1 MDLLLQNLIEKIMS
15 NAWILIVIIGFV
27 LNAFKRFNS
36 GEKEPTTQIPMPK
49 QFNPFDQE
57 PKPEKEDHPKETKY
71 DYEEIE
77 SKEVSDTQ
85 VPNTFYERYQ
95 ELQQQGTY
103 SETTIEEEEPALTV
117 IKPTV
122 ATSEQRGV
130 KSFSK
135 NKVVE
140 GIIWSEI
147 LGPPRAKRPY
157 QTRR

>member
-1 MDLLLQNLIEKIMS
+1 MDSPINELIDFIMS
-15 NAWILIVIIGFV
+15 NPLILIVIFGFFI
-27 LNAFKRFNS
+27 NAFKRFAS
-36 GEKEPTTQIPMPK
+36 GKKEPTTQIPLPK

-57 PKPEKEDHPKETKY
+57 PKPEKKDYQAETKY
-71 DYEEIE
+71 DYIE
-77 SKEVSDTQ
+77 PAPEMVSDSH

-95 ELQQQGTY
+95 ELQEKGTY
-103 SETTIEEEEPALTV
+103 NETTTQDEEPIQTI
-117 IKPTV
+117 IKPLEV
-122 ATSEQRGV
+122 TSQHKAV

-147 LGPPRAKRPY
+147 LGPPRAKKPY

>member
-1 MDLLLQNLIEKIMS
+1 MDSPIEGLIKFIMA
-15 NAWILIVIIGFV
+15 NPIILIIAFGLFI
-27 LNAFKRFNS
+27 NAFKRFAS
-36 GEKEPTTQIPMPK
+36 GKKEPTTQIPLPK

-57 PKPEKEDHPKETKY
+57 PKPEKEDHQVETKY
-71 DYEEIE
+71 DYEEFE
-77 SKEVSDTQ
+77 SENGSDSH
-85 VPNTFYERYQ
+85 VPNTFYDRYQ
-95 ELQQQGTY
+95 ELQQRGTY
-103 SETTIEEEEPALTV
+103 SEATFEEEEQALTV
-117 IKPTV
+117 IKPTG

-130 KSFSK
+130 KGFSK